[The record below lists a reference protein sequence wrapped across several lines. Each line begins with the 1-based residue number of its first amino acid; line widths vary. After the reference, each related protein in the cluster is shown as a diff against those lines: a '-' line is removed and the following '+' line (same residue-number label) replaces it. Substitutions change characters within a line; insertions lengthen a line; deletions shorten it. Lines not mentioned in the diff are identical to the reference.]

1 MRRLL
6 LPLILAG
13 AFVMADTAQAQN
25 PCNPCSKKSK
35 KEMQNPCNPCAK
47 KMKNP
52 CNPCGMKASGD
63 VTVTGEIIDVKCYI
77 NGMQGG
83 RGPEHEDCA
92 IACIKG
98 GLPVGIIDKSGKTYM
113 LVPAR
118 GMKGANEALLPFV
131 AKNVTVKGTVKGK
144 GGTDL
149 LYYTSVEAAK

>member
-13 AFVMADTAQAQN
+13 AFVVTDTAQAQN

-35 KEMQNPCNPCAK
+35 KEMQNPCNPCA
-47 KMKNP
+47 MK
-52 CNPCGMKASGD
+52 KASGD

-98 GLPVGIIDKSGKTYM
+98 GLPVGIVDKNDKTYM
-113 LVPAR
+113 LVPAK

-149 LYYTSVEAAK
+149 LYYTSVEAAR